1 MVSRAPATEP
11 AYTQVETTLSN
22 HKILF
27 SGTTGAGK
35 TTAIGAVS
43 EIPPLST
50 DVRNTDLG
58 ISKEMTTVGLDYG
71 ELTLDN
77 GDMLRLYGTPGQKRF
92 DFMWKILSKGS
103 LGLIILID
111 NRQPYPLADLDMY
124 LEGFSQ
130 LIADTACVVAVGRM
144 DTHPTPSLEQ
154 FASHMALRGVLCPV
168 LSTDV
173 RDAPQVVQLLELLLL
188 QLELKTEIEPL

>member
-1 MVSRAPATEP
+1 MSE
-11 AYTQVETTLSN
+11 

-43 EIPPLST
+43 EIPPMST
-50 DVRNTDLG
+50 DVRNNDTGL
-58 ISKEMTTVGLDYG
+58 SKEMTTVGMDYG

-77 GDMLRLYGTPGQKRF
+77 GDKLRLYGTPGQKRF

-111 NRQPYPLADLDMY
+111 NRQADPLANLDMY
-124 LEGFSQ
+124 LEGFKP
-130 LIADTACVVAVGRM
+130 LIEDTAVVVAVGRLE
-144 DTHPTPSLEQ
+144 THPSPDLET
-154 FASHMALRGVLCPV
+154 FSSHLASRGVLCPV
-168 LSTDV
+168 LAADV
-173 RDAPQVVQLLELLLL
+173 REAAQVVQLLELLLL
-188 QLELKTEIEPL
+188 QLEAKTENAVP

>member
-1 MVSRAPATEP
+1 MAE
-11 AYTQVETTLSN
+11 

-71 ELTLDN
+71 EITLDG
-77 GDMLRLYGTPGQKRF
+77 GDKLRLYGTPGQKRF
-92 DFMWKILSKGS
+92 DFMWKFLSKGA

-111 NRQPYPLADLDMY
+111 NRQPDPLADLDMY
-124 LEGFSQ
+124 LEGFRQ
-130 LIADTACVVAVGRM
+130 LIADTACVVAVGRLE
-144 DTHPTPSLEQ
+144 THPTPDLEQ
-154 FASHMALRGVLCPV
+154 FSAHLASRGILCPV
-168 LSTDV
+168 LDVDV
-173 RDAPQVVQLLELLLL
+173 RDAPQVVQMLELLLL
-188 QLELKTEIEPL
+188 QLEMKTENETA

>member
-1 MVSRAPATEP
+1 MAE
-11 AYTQVETTLSN
+11 

-58 ISKEMTTVGLDYG
+58 IAKEMTTVGLDYG
-71 ELTLDN
+71 ELTLDG
-77 GDMLRLYGTPGQKRF
+77 GDKLRLYGTPGQKRF
-92 DFMWKILSKGS
+92 DFMWKILSKGA

-111 NRQPYPLADLDMY
+111 NRQPDPLADLDMY
-124 LEGFSQ
+124 LDGFKQ
-130 LIADTACVVAVGRM
+130 LIADTACVVAVGRLE
-144 DTHPTPSLEQ
+144 THPSPDLEQ
-154 FASHMALRGVLCPV
+154 FSSHMASRGLLCPV
-168 LSTDV
+168 LGADV
-173 RDAPQVVQLLELLLL
+173 RDAPQVVQMLELLLL
-188 QLELKTEIEPL
+188 QLETKTENETA